1 MPKFLITA
9 QHTPSPG
16 FVPSVDFEADFMLPA
31 ARRSLAIAR
40 RSRHM
45 TGRSRRL
52 HPEAGDEM
60 GHANRVG

>member
-1 MPKFLITA
+1 MPKTLTTA

-16 FVPSVDFEADFMLPA
+16 FVPTVDSEAGFMLLA
-31 ARRSLAIAR
+31 ARRSLANAR

-45 TGRSRRL
+45 IGRSRLL
-52 HPEAGDEM
+52 HPDAGDEM